1 MNRSSLVG
9 IILIALVVS
18 LWIFYQSITTRRD
31 VTPEQTQRRREQVD
45 SIRSTIVQPSTDR
58 PSSPVDFIQVP
69 SRTLTIET
77 DLLRVRL
84 SSEGATIRSWKLK
97 NYRPWYKDS
106 DTDALVDLIHPGAH
120 EFGFSFR
127 TVTGAKV
134 VAVGVPFDFKT
145 SADTIRLTGS
155 ETITINAIARV
166 DGGGSIVRSYT
177 FTGSTYDVK
186 TSITLNQLENLIP
199 QTNRYINLE
208 WSKGI
213 RYQEG
218 SSVDESTNA
227 VAMASFNGDVD
238 ELDATDY
245 LAPELRTAAGKIDY
259 LATRTKYFAVA
270 MVPSAGFDGTAFYS
284 GQRFGA
290 DNAGHIEQYSLV
302 YRLPYKGGE
311 QKHDLMLY
319 AGPMQYDTLARYGL
333 TNVMNLGWKWIVKPI
348 GEYFMIPTMKA
359 IHYLVPNWGISIIIF
374 ALILKVLLYPL
385 SITQLKSARKMQLVA
400 PLLNEVREKYKDDL
414 QTQQQETM
422 KLYGQYGINPAG
434 GCLPLVLQMPIL
446 YAMYSVLS
454 LNIEIRQAAFLPFWI
469 TDLSIPDVILS
480 IPFKVPLFNID
491 KFSGLALLMGATL
504 FIQQKQTVTDPR
516 QKGLVYL
523 MPVMLTLMFSALPAG
538 LNLYYFV
545 FNIVGIG
552 QQVWMTKF
560 SKSKLTLEDLVKMP
574 KKESWLQRKM
584 REAQEISQSQGR
596 SLPGQT
602 PRKGGGS
609 NGSPGKRGA
618 KRR

>member
-1 MNRSSLVG
+1 MDRSSLIG
-9 IILIALVVS
+9 IILIALIVS
-18 LWIFYQSITTRRD
+18 VWIFYQSITSERD
-31 VTPEQTQRRREQVD
+31 ITPEQTKQRREQVD
-45 SIRSTIVQPSTDR
+45 SVTSAVA
-58 PSSPVDFIQVP
+58 PSSSPIDFVQVP
-69 SRTLTIET
+69 SRTLTVET

-97 NYRPWYKDS
+97 NYQPWYKAS
-106 DTDALVDLIHPGAH
+106 QPEALVDLIHPGAH
-120 EFGFSFR
+120 EFGFTFR
-127 TVTGAKV
+127 TITGSRVEAKD
-134 VAVGVPFDFKT
+134 VPFDWKT
-145 SADTIRLTGS
+145 ANDTIRVTGS
-155 ETITINAIARV
+155 ETITINAVAQV
-166 DGGGSIVRSYT
+166 AGGGSILRSYT

-186 TSITLNQLENLIP
+186 TSITLMSLEDVIP

-208 WSKGI
+208 WRNGV

-218 SSVDESTNA
+218 STVDESTNA
-227 VAMASFNGDVD
+227 VALASFNGDVD

-245 LAPELRTAAGKIDY
+245 YAPQMKTAAGKINY

-270 MVPSAGFDGTAFYS
+270 LMPSAGFDGTAFYS
-284 GQRFGA
+284 GQRYGA
-290 DNAGHIEQYSLV
+290 ENEGHVEQYTLV

-311 QKHDLMLY
+311 QKHDVLLY

-333 TNVMNLGWKWIVKPI
+333 TGVMNLGWKWIVKPI

-374 ALILKVLLYPL
+374 ALILKILLYPL

-400 PLLNEVREKYKDDL
+400 PLMNEVRERYKDDM

-422 KLYGQYGINPAG
+422 KLYSQYGINPAG
-434 GCLPLVLQMPIL
+434 GCLPLLLQMPIL

-469 TDLSIPDVILS
+469 TDLSIPDVIFSL
-480 IPFKVPLFNID
+480 PFKVPLFNIN
-491 KFSGLALLMGATL
+491 KFSGLALFMGATL

-516 QKGLVYL
+516 QKGLVYM
-523 MPVMLTLMFSALPAG
+523 MPIMLTLMFSALPAG

-552 QQVWMTKF
+552 QQIWMTKF
-560 SKSKLTLEDLVKMP
+560 SKSKITLEDLKKMP

-584 REAQEISQSQGR
+584 REAQEIAQSQGR
-596 SLPGQT
+596 TLPGQG
-602 PRKGGGS
+602 PRKGGS
-609 NGSPGKRGA
+609 NGTTPKKGA
-618 KRR
+618 KKR

>member
-1 MNRSSLVG
+1 MNKSSLLG

-18 LWIFYQSITTRRD
+18 LWIFYQSMTTRRD

-45 SIRSTIVQPSTDR
+45 SIQSTIVPPSAAR
-58 PSSPVDFIQVP
+58 QLPPVDFIQAP
-69 SRTLTIET
+69 PRTLTIET

-97 NYRPWYKDS
+97 KYRPWYKDS
-106 DTDALVDLIHPGAH
+106 VPGAIVDLIHPGAH

-127 TVTGAKV
+127 TITGAKI
-134 VAVGVPFDFKT
+134 VATDVPFNFSAT
-145 SADTIRLTGS
+145 SDTIRLTGN
-155 ETITINAIARV
+155 ETTTINAIARV
-166 DGGGSIVRSYT
+166 VGGGSIVRSYT

-186 TSITLNQLENLIP
+186 TSITLNHLEDLIP
-199 QTNRYINLE
+199 QTNRFINLE

-218 SSVDESTNA
+218 SSVDESNNA
-227 VAMASFNGDVD
+227 VAMASFNGDLD
-238 ELDATDY
+238 ELDAKDFH
-245 LAPELRTAAGKIDY
+245 APELRTAAGKIDY

-270 MVPSAGFDGTAFYS
+270 LVPPAGFDGTAFYA
-284 GQRFGA
+284 GQRFGSE
-290 DNAGHIEQYSLV
+290 NGGHIEQYSLA

-311 QKHDLMLY
+311 QKHDVMLY

-333 TNVMNLGWKWIVKPI
+333 TNIMNLGWKWIVKPI

-359 IHYLVPNWGISIIIF
+359 IHFLVPNWGISIIIF
-374 ALILKVLLYPL
+374 ALILKALLYPL

-400 PLLNEVREKYKDDL
+400 PLMNEIREKYKDDV

-422 KLYGQYGINPAG
+422 KLYGEYGINPAG
-434 GCLPLVLQMPIL
+434 GCLPLLLQMPIL

-454 LNIEIRQAAFLPFWI
+454 LNIDIRQAAFLPVWI

-523 MPVMLTLMFSALPAG
+523 MPIMLTLMFSALPAG

-545 FNIVGIG
+545 FNIVGIS

-560 SKSKLTLEDLVKMP
+560 SKTKLTLEDIKKLP

-584 REAQEISQSQGR
+584 REAQEIAQSQGR
-596 SLPGQT
+596 TLPGQA
-602 PRKGGGS
+602 PRKGGP
-609 NGSPGKRGA
+609 NGSPSKRGA